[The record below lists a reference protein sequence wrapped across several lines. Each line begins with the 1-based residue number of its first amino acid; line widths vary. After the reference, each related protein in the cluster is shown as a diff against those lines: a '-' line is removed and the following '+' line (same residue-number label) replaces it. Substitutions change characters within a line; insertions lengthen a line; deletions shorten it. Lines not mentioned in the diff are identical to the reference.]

1 MLGLTHYL
9 TRSTSTTVTS
19 VEPFTSVF
27 SAQYRHLEAT
37 GGGKKKSK
45 GQFFFGVK
53 PCDENV

>member
-37 GGGKKKSK
+37 GGEKKKSK

-53 PCDENV
+53 PCD